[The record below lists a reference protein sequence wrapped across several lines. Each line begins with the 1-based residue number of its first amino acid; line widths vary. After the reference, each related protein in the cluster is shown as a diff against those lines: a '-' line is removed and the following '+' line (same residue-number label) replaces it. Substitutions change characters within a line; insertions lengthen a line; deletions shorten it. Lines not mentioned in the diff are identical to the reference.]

1 MNSTQEYTTP
11 VVVTLSS
18 CAKEDAHSVFRLLRQ
33 SFASD
38 RADDDVPDYTLHDT
52 SDVHTSVWTSTFE
65 VAPSH
70 AKPGPVRLTAPVRVD
85 LQGTYWGVDR
95 MTETL
100 ADAFAVKAQGMAAG
114 DQEKDVQLLLES
126 GSG

>member
-1 MNSTQEYTTP
+1 
-11 VVVTLSS
+11 
-18 CAKEDAHSVFRLLRQ
+18 
-33 SFASD
+33 
-38 RADDDVPDYTLHDT
+38 
-52 SDVHTSVWTSTFE
+52 
-65 VAPSH
+65 
-70 AKPGPVRLTAPVRVD
+70 
-85 LQGTYWGVDR
+85 